1 METATNQSVQLW
13 VRKDSDL
20 TYTRID
26 LFPEEPIKLNLSV
39 TNIMDPLATNS
50 VFSRTFRVPNTQSNN
65 KFFKAVFNVNSV
77 SFDASK
83 KVAAYLN
90 DSGAFYINGNI
101 RLISTY
107 SNDLEG
113 DVQYEIVFMG
123 ETSDFA
129 SQIGGGFLSDIN
141 LSEYNHDQSYLNITS
156 SWNTNQASGL
166 ANGLFNGDIVYP
178 LINWGYT
185 YTNGVPVQS
194 TTSLYTGTTGGL
206 NGFTSAS
213 HPLSQ
218 GQMKPSIRAKALWD
232 SIFAETEY
240 TYESDFLD
248 SDFFKKLYI
257 ISEKQA
263 RPELNVSLVFSANNP
278 DTQAWFYNSTPSD
291 IYAPNETYDPNGVW
305 EPSNSVYTAQ
315 VTSGPTYYFSVSFYA
330 KVSPPAIPTSRQVQ
344 LLRS

>member
-101 RLISTY
+101 LLISTY

-123 ETSDFA
+123 ETSA
-129 SQIGGGFLSDIN
+129 
-141 LSEYNHDQSYLNITS
+141 
-156 SWNTNQASGL
+156 
-166 ANGLFNGDIVYP
+166 P
-178 LINWGYT
+178 
-185 YTNGVPVQS
+185 S
-194 TTSLYTGTTGGL
+194 TTSMRRCCTT
-206 NGFTSAS
+206 
-213 HPLSQ
+213 PLANSRRCFL
-218 GQMKPSIRAKALWD
+218 PSRRTVRRNHLDKALTQD
-232 SIFAETEY
+232 TP
-240 TYESDFLD
+240 TPC
-248 SDFFKKLYI
+248 K
-257 ISEKQA
+257 
-263 RPELNVSLVFSANNP
+263 PP
-278 DTQAWFYNSTPSD
+278 DT
-291 IYAPNETYDPNGVW
+291 
-305 EPSNSVYTAQ
+305 
-315 VTSGPTYYFSVSFYA
+315 
-330 KVSPPAIPTSRQVQ
+330 
-344 LLRS
+344 L